1 MPGIYALAPG
11 GWNDQQITKNCGLLP
26 WLFHKKYGWE
36 AVMVGVRT
44 AETYPSLR
52 YVPGLRMDFLADDR
66 VATAD
71 AYLDAHA
78 ADIDV
83 LCLHGFMPGYFPVVE
98 HYRAVRP
105 EGKIYLELDPN
116 IYYESRLDWSTPE
129 ARAFLASCDVI
140 GASCHRMQCYLGQT
154 WPVII
159 DYLPNGFYDYTGAF
173 RPMTDADFAAKEDVI
188 LTVGRLGTPQKQT
201 ETLVRGFV
209 AAAERGGLDGWR
221 LELVGSVTE
230 PFRAWLEEVFMRHPA
245 MRQCIEIAGPVFDKA
260 ELYQRYRRA
269 KVFALTSLY
278 EGGTPNVVAEAL
290 VHGCAMVTSDIDAWE
305 DIIDS
310 GRCGMHFPVGDV
322 EAFAEVLAEICGDS
336 GQLASFGRHAA
347 AYAAQAYDF
356 TKIADQLYV
365 LLCGRRPGV

>member
-140 GASCHRMQCYLGQT
+140 GAS
-154 WPVII
+154 
-159 DYLPNGFYDYTGAF
+159 
-173 RPMTDADFAAKEDVI
+173 
-188 LTVGRLGTPQKQT
+188 
-201 ETLVRGFV
+201 
-209 AAAERGGLDGWR
+209 
-221 LELVGSVTE
+221 
-230 PFRAWLEEVFMRHPA
+230 
-245 MRQCIEIAGPVFDKA
+245 
-260 ELYQRYRRA
+260 
-269 KVFALTSLY
+269 
-278 EGGTPNVVAEAL
+278 
-290 VHGCAMVTSDIDAWE
+290 
-305 DIIDS
+305 
-310 GRCGMHFPVGDV
+310 
-322 EAFAEVLAEICGDS
+322 
-336 GQLASFGRHAA
+336 
-347 AYAAQAYDF
+347 
-356 TKIADQLYV
+356 
-365 LLCGRRPGV
+365 

>member
-159 DYLPNGFYDYTGAF
+159 DCLPNGFYDYTGAF
-173 RPMTDADFAAKEDVI
+173 RPMTDADFAAKEHSCND
-188 LTVGRLGTPQKQT
+188 
-201 ETLVRGFV
+201 E
-209 AAAERGGLDGWR
+209 
-221 LELVGSVTE
+221 
-230 PFRAWLEEVFMRHPA
+230 
-245 MRQCIEIAGPVFDKA
+245 
-260 ELYQRYRRA
+260 
-269 KVFALTSLY
+269 
-278 EGGTPNVVAEAL
+278 
-290 VHGCAMVTSDIDAWE
+290 
-305 DIIDS
+305 
-310 GRCGMHFPVGDV
+310 
-322 EAFAEVLAEICGDS
+322 
-336 GQLASFGRHAA
+336 
-347 AYAAQAYDF
+347 
-356 TKIADQLYV
+356 
-365 LLCGRRPGV
+365 

>member
-78 ADIDV
+78 ADID
-83 LCLHGFMPGYFPVVE
+83 
-98 HYRAVRP
+98 
-105 EGKIYLELDPN
+105 
-116 IYYESRLDWSTPE
+116 
-129 ARAFLASCDVI
+129 
-140 GASCHRMQCYLGQT
+140 
-154 WPVII
+154 
-159 DYLPNGFYDYTGAF
+159 
-173 RPMTDADFAAKEDVI
+173 
-188 LTVGRLGTPQKQT
+188 
-201 ETLVRGFV
+201 
-209 AAAERGGLDGWR
+209 
-221 LELVGSVTE
+221 
-230 PFRAWLEEVFMRHPA
+230 
-245 MRQCIEIAGPVFDKA
+245 
-260 ELYQRYRRA
+260 
-269 KVFALTSLY
+269 
-278 EGGTPNVVAEAL
+278 
-290 VHGCAMVTSDIDAWE
+290 AWE

-356 TKIADQLYV
+356 TKIAAQLYV